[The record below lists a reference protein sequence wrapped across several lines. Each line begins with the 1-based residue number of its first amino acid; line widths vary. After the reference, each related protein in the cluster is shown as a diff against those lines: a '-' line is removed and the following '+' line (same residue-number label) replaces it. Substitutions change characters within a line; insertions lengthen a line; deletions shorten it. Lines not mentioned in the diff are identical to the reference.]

1 VPALGECSVAMAEQ
15 NPINPLLSLGLE
27 AAGRL
32 LREGIGR
39 WQPPAGEEVVTVQV
53 SVNEPEPQ
61 APSSNQD
68 DLAERL
74 SGIAQRLRQLEQQL
88 LP

>member
-1 VPALGECSVAMAEQ
+1 
-15 NPINPLLSLGLE
+15 
-27 AAGRL
+27 
-32 LREGIGR
+32 
-39 WQPPAGEEVVTVQV
+39 
-53 SVNEPEPQ
+53 VNEPEPQ

>member
-1 VPALGECSVAMAEQ
+1 MPALGECPVAMAEQ

-32 LREGIGR
+32 WREGLGR

-53 SVNEPEPQ
+53 SVNEPEPPQ
-61 APSSNQD
+61 SESQPEE
-68 DLAERL
+68 LAERL